1 MKRDT
6 RVQQNEKDGVKISN
20 NISDIFVHNKE
31 K

>member
-20 NISDIFVHNKE
+20 ISDIFVHNKE